1 MKRVWFGMAVLCG
14 LAAIAPAADTAAAAP
29 ADDLGVTV
37 DLSYTSKYVWRGFDL
52 LDDVGAFQPS
62 VDFDLG
68 HGFSAN
74 LWMSYAG
81 SQGDTKTGAS
91 RVDATEYD
99 YTLAYSG
106 TAFESCPW
114 KTDYMVGW
122 RYFDYIDTATRDA
135 DLQEVFITAEMPNLI
150 EGGIVPHVAVFQL
163 WPAKSGGAN
172 SDYSGTIYL
181 MGFNYGFAL
190 DQMPG
195 LPLTFSWD
203 IVYNDGTGS
212 VAGQPFID
220 HDWSHMVWGLSTAM
234 TCPMTGAKIVPA
246 VYFQN
251 SFEDTVNTED
261 ELWGSISYSFSF

>member
-1 MKRVWFGMAVLCG
+1 MKRVWLGMAVLCG
-14 LAAIAPAADTAAAAP
+14 LAAIAPAAET

-37 DLSYTSKYVWRGFDL
+37 DLSYTSKYIWRGFDR
-52 LDDVGAFQPS
+52 LDDAGAFQPS

-68 HGFSAN
+68 SGFSAN

-81 SQGDTKTGAS
+81 SGGTLNNFPGS
-91 RVDATEYD
+91 RVDATEYN

-106 TAFESCPW
+106 TAYDECPW

-122 RYFDYIDTATRDA
+122 RYYDFIDTATRDA
-135 DLQEVFITAEMPNLI
+135 DLQEVFVTAEMPKLI
-150 EGGIVPHVAVFQL
+150 DGGLVPHAAVFQM
-163 WPAKSGGAN
+163 WPSQGDGAAREFE
-172 SDYSGTIYL
+172 GTIFL
-181 MGFNYGFAL
+181 MGFNYGIAF

-203 IVYNDGTGS
+203 IVYNDGVGPGN
-212 VAGQPFID
+212 VDQ
-220 HDWSHMVWGLSTAM
+220 DWSHMVWGLSTAM

-246 VYFQN
+246 VYYQN
-251 SFEDTVNTED
+251 SFDDSVNTQD